1 MKDVWSIDMVG
12 RTSAERTGYATQK
25 PLELMKR
32 IIEASTEAG
41 DLTGDFFCG
50 SGSLPEAAHML
61 GRRWI
66 ACDSEEMAAA
76 MSRRRLRKAGADFRF
91 TRLDEVKPCS
101 GRADLEVISKDGTN
115 KKYGIYTKETTLGAA
130 LSAIG
135 VIDGEDGPYG
145 LMVESVFGEE
155 HIYETTGYVWMVY
168 VNGEQAQTGVDS
180 INLESGAT
188 YTFKVETF

>member
-1 MKDVWSIDMVG
+1 
-12 RTSAERTGYATQK
+12 
-25 PLELMKR
+25 MKR
-32 IIEASTEAG
+32 IIAVLSAIIIVISLAACGAKTNNNPTEAPKTTASG
-41 DLTGDFFCG
+41 DAGQTQSGKNEAPAEPVTLESGHTTLGDKKDYKYAFY
-50 SGSLPEAAHML
+50 
-61 GRRWI
+61 
-66 ACDSEEMAAA
+66 
-76 MSRRRLRKAGADFRF
+76 
-91 TRLDEVKPCS
+91 
-101 GRADLEVISKDGTN
+101 LEVISKDGTN

>member
-1 MKDVWSIDMVG
+1 MPKSTVCPNS
-12 RTSAERTGYATQK
+12 ERK
-25 PLELMKR
+25 ENHNMKR
-32 IIEASTEAG
+32 IIAVLSAIIIVISLAACGTKTNNNPTEAPQTTASGNAAQTNQGGENEAPAEPVTLESGHTTLG
-41 DLTGDFFCG
+41 DKKDYKYAFY
-50 SGSLPEAAHML
+50 
-61 GRRWI
+61 
-66 ACDSEEMAAA
+66 
-76 MSRRRLRKAGADFRF
+76 
-91 TRLDEVKPCS
+91 
-101 GRADLEVISKDGTN
+101 LEVISKDGTN